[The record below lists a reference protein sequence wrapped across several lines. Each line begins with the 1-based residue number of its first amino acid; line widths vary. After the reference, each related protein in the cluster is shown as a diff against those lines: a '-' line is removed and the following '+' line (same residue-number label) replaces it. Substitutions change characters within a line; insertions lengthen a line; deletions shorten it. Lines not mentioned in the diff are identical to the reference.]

1 VSGEAEA
8 PIAYAVRPA
17 EPRDVAALTALI
29 RALNIQ
35 QGDPTDRVTPERV
48 LADLIEG
55 GAGGACHVAE
65 GGGRLLGYGTAFRTY
80 ETGFAARGRYVGDLY
95 VVASQRRRGIAR
107 AILSSFARLVR
118 AEGGDHLWLTAKTWN
133 VGAHALYRSHGA
145 LGEQVLAFA
154 IVEDRLAKLAAGH
167 GG

>member
-1 VSGEAEA
+1 MNDSDA
-8 PIAYAVRPA
+8 AVAFSIRVA

-29 RALNIQ
+29 RALNTH
-35 QGDPTDRVTPERV
+35 QGDPTDRISQAGV

-80 ETGFAARGRYVGDLY
+80 ETGFAARGRYIGDLY
-95 VVASQRRRGIAR
+95 VVAAHRRRGIAR
-107 AILSSFARLVR
+107 ALLASFARLVR
-118 AEGGDHLWLTAKTWN
+118 GEGGDHLWLTAKTGN
-133 VGAHALYRSHGA
+133 AAAHALYRSHGA

-154 IVEDRLAKLAAGH
+154 VVEERLQKLAEES
-167 GG
+167 